1 MAFILFYSDIMRC
14 SALSD
19 LQHMRIQQERHR
31 IQSIFNPLLHHQP
44 DCQCHLP
51 NQNPLR
57 MPSHKTPA
65 RKQNSIY
72 KTHFCGI
79 LKPKLSHGHRFTLN
93 KIIPPWFVSIASN
106 SASISSISP
115 PVHFS
120 SSPMISSLQNSSL
133 EILESPSASIL
144 LKPW

>member
-1 MAFILFYSDIMRC
+1 MRC

-19 LQHMRIQQERHR
+19 LQHMRIQQERQKTEN
-31 IQSIFNPLLHHQP
+31 IQSVFNPLLHHQP

-72 KTHFCGI
+72 KTQFFI
-79 LKPKLSHGHRFTLN
+79 LKQKLPHGHRFTLN

-120 SSPMISSLQNSSL
+120 SSPMISSLQNSSF